1 MMDDDLDKLL
11 KDDNVRKVAYVIWK
25 ERKRRG
31 DADADDEKKNWEL
44 AISRLYSKY
53 YLDDSSKIM
62 SRRMG
67 KV

>member
-1 MMDDDLDKLL
+1 MMYDDLTRLL
-11 KDDNVRKVAYVIWK
+11 KEDNIRKVAYVIWK

-44 AISRLYSKY
+44 AVARLYSQY
-53 YLDDSSKIM
+53 YLGDPQKPLSK
-62 SRRMG
+62 RMG